1 MKKLVF
7 LEGLSKVDEIAVFA
21 LETVNTRKLLI
32 VRMDSNLWVH
42 QKVLQQM
49 KVDYLMM
56 LTDSGISICEEEM
69 FKELERI
76 ENTEVCLIEPSSL
89 PY

>member
-1 MKKLVF
+1 
-7 LEGLSKVDEIAVFA
+7 
-21 LETVNTRKLLI
+21 
-32 VRMDSNLWVH
+32 MDSNLWIH

-49 KVDYLMM
+49 KFDYLMM
-56 LTDSGISICEEEM
+56 LTESGISICEEEM

>member
-7 LEGLSKVDEIAVFA
+7 LEGLSKVDELAVFA

-32 VRMDSNLWVH
+32 VRMDNNMLVH

-49 KVDYLMM
+49 KFDYLWM
-56 LTDSGISICEEEM
+56 LTKADISICEEEM
-69 FKELERI
+69 FRELERI
-76 ENTEVCLIEPSSL
+76 ENTEVCLIEPSSR